1 MKAVLA
7 PEEGLEAVAL
17 HEDPGEE
24 PFCSP
29 TDAPVVTERYLGR
42 FAR

>member
-29 TDAPVVTERYLGR
+29 TDAPVVTERYLG
-42 FAR
+42 